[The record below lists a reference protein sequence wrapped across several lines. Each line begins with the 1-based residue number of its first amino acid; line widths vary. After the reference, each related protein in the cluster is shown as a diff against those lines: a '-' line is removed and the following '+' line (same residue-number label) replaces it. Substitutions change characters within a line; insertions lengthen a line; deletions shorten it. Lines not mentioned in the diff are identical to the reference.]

1 MKRLVAAIILLVFII
16 LSAFLCNRLTVNTLE
31 DIYNAFISCTVKE
44 KNEDLDTAK
53 IENALYVWQKKQKI
67 LYILMSHDDFDGVED
82 YVIKL
87 QNSVENPDFEIS
99 SQVSF
104 VIAEKIKQINQEASL
119 GMDIIF

>member
-67 LYILMSHDDFDGVED
+67 LY
-82 YVIKL
+82 
-87 QNSVENPDFEIS
+87 
-99 SQVSF
+99 
-104 VIAEKIKQINQEASL
+104 
-119 GMDIIF
+119 